1 MNSFRNGRLTGYG
14 VPVGTVWLLNDI
26 AEFKGKQDSLAQQN
40 PGLLKTLQDTA
51 IIRSAES
58 SNRTEGVVVDPY
70 RLEPIVLRNSK
81 PRNPSEQE
89 VQGYCRALNQ
99 IHSRHAGLAISANT
113 IRGLHKLCQ
122 PSNGDAGQFKR
133 VDNDIVQLLPG
144 KAPIVRFQCVPAT
157 QTPGAVSKLCDRCL
171 KTVRDE
177 AVPPLIS
184 IGALVL
190 DFLCIHPFRDGNG
203 RVSRLLTLLA
213 LHHHGYEVGRY
224 ISIERLIEESQDEY
238 YESLHRSSGHWHQC
252 RHDPTPWFNFI
263 LGIIRRA
270 YAELEDVAGST
281 TAGRGAKVE
290 LILAAI
296 RSYEGEFRVVD
307 LQRDCPSVGRDW
319 IRKILA
325 KLKQS
330 GKVACSGRGP
340 AARWR
345 LLRKEVV
352 TLK

>member
-1 MNSFRNGRLTGYG
+1 MNSFRNGRLTNYG
-14 VPVGTVWLLNDI
+14 VPVGTVWLLSDI
-26 AEFKGKQDSLAQQN
+26 AEFKGKQDSLQQQN
-40 PGLLKTLQDTA
+40 PGFLKTLRDTA

-58 SNRTEGVVVDPY
+58 SNRIEGVVVDPN

-81 PRNPSEQE
+81 PRNRSERE
-89 VQGYCRALNQ
+89 VQGYRRALNQ
-99 IHSRHAGLAISANT
+99 IHSRHASLAISPST

-122 PSNGDAGQFKR
+122 PSSGDAGQFKR

-144 KAPIVRFQCVPAT
+144 KAPLVRFQCVPAT
-157 QTPGAVSKLCDRCL
+157 ETPGAVAELCDRYL

-213 LHHHGYEVGRY
+213 LYHHGYEVGRY
-224 ISIERLIEESQDEY
+224 ISLERLVEESREEY
-238 YESLHRSSGHWHQC
+238 YESLHRSSDHWHQC
-252 RHDPTPWFNFI
+252 RHDLTPWCNFI

-270 YAELEDVAGST
+270 YAELQDVAGNT
-281 TAGRGAKVE
+281 AAGRGAKVE
-290 LILAAI
+290 LVLAAI
-296 RSYEGEFRVVD
+296 RAYEGEFRLVD

-325 KLKQS
+325 NLKNS
-330 GKVACSGRGP
+330 GDVACTGRGP
-340 AARWR
+340 AARWH
-345 LLRKEVV
+345 LLRKGVV